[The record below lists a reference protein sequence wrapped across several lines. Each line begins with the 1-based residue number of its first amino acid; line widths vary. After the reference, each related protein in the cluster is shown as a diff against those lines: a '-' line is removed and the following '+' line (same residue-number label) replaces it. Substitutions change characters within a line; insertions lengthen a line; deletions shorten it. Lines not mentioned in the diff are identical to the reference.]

1 MKGENTIIINREQ
14 MVSIVQAWWD
24 DAQSGVVRTD
34 TVTTVE
40 SNSYN
45 GFVIVIEER
54 SKAGVTG
61 E

>member
-24 DAQSGVVRTD
+24 DAQSGIVRTD

-40 SNSYN
+40 SNSNN
-45 GFVIVIEER
+45 GFVIAIEE
-54 SKAGVTG
+54 SIKVEWKGD
-61 E
+61 